1 MIPAT
6 ASNVVIC
13 FMLGYSF
20 FDTVHDT
27 TTAREAD

>member
-1 MIPAT
+1 MMPAT

-13 FMLGYSF
+13 FMLDDSF
-20 FDTVHDT
+20 FDKVHDS